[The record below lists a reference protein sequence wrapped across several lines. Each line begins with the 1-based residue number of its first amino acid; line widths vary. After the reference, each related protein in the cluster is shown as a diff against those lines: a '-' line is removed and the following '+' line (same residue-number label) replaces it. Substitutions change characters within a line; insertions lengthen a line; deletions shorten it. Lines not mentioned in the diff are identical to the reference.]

1 LHSIYN
7 IKTISK
13 VFKVSENY
21 LHCRFYH
28 FFRLNILFCFSF
40 SWNMWTAWYI
50 DKYVAMPN
58 IIFFFS
64 NGGIYLTMTGRLIM
78 IDASNHMCQYVK
90 YVVRSIT
97 KKTISTTL
105 LRRSNEL
112 DQYFHSNLFVPW
124 NIMNNQLKFQT
135 SSMSRLGLLA

>member
-1 LHSIYN
+1 MEYVNCMIYRQ
-7 IKTISK
+7 ICCHAK
-13 VFKVSENY
+13 
-21 LHCRFYH
+21 HQ
-28 FFRLNILFCFSF
+28 
-40 SWNMWTAWYI
+40 
-50 DKYVAMPN
+50 
-58 IIFFFS
+58 IFLFS

-112 DQYFHSNLFVPW
+112 DQYFHSNLFVP
-124 NIMNNQLKFQT
+124 
-135 SSMSRLGLLA
+135 